1 MPPRSTTIPIAIN
14 TRIQKVNLSPIPSA
28 ATFTKA
34 AQATNR
40 SNPPLLPMKST
51 TARNHQPP
59 PTTQTAATTNPT
71 SKATAKPIPTNTGDL
86 SIICQIISLQL

>member
-1 MPPRSTTIPIAIN
+1 
-14 TRIQKVNLSPIPSA
+14 
-28 ATFTKA
+28 
-34 AQATNR
+34 
-40 SNPPLLPMKST
+40 MKST

-86 SIICQIISLQL
+86 SIICHITATPI